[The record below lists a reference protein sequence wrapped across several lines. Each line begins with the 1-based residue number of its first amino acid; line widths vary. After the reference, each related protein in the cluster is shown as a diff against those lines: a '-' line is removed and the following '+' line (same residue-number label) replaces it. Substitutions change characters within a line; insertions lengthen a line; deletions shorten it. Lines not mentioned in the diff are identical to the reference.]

1 MGQQANLSLFPIP
14 VSVGTFGEASRE
26 LNKQLVIDSLDGL
39 ATTEVEER
47 SGIHVKQTVSDLEG
61 KYNSFAKLQA
71 LVTDYARGV
80 VSWAGTHNSD
90 IKSEFFWCNLNQRR
104 DAFHMPHSHQM
115 DGYLWTGVYFPTSG
129 VLDGKNLSDDED
141 LDVMVDITSKTQPDP
156 GSLVLQDPLHFVKQ
170 GVATKKTDRYPF
182 WGNSICI
189 VPKEGTIV
197 LFPTY
202 LPHLVTPTEKDNFTR
217 LSIAFYVR
225 VHNGNGGIDKF

>member
-1 MGQQANLSLFPIP
+1 MGKQANLSLFPIP

-26 LNKQLVIDSLDGL
+26 LNAQLVEDSLHAL
-39 ATTEVEER
+39 KNTPTEER
-47 SGIHVKQTVSDLEG
+47 SGIHIDQTISDLETQ
-61 KYNSFAKLQA
+61 YDSFAKLQA

-80 VSWAGTHNSD
+80 VPWAGTHNSD
-90 IKSEFFWCNLNQRR
+90 ICAEFFWCNLNERR

-115 DGYLWTGVYFPTSG
+115 DGYLWTGVYFPSSG
-129 VLDGKNLSDDED
+129 ILDGKHLSKDQD
-141 LDVMVDITSKTQPDP
+141 LDELVDIESRTQPYP
-156 GSLVLQDPLHFVKQ
+156 GSLVLEDPLHYLKQ

-182 WGNSICI
+182 WGNPIGI

-197 LFPTY
+197 MFPTY

>member
-14 VSVGTFGEASRE
+14 VSIGTFGEASRE
-26 LNKQLVIDSLDGL
+26 LNKELCEDSFHALEN
-39 ATTEVEER
+39 TKTEER
-47 SGIHVKQTVSDLEG
+47 SGIHVTQTVSDLETQY
-61 KYNSFAKLQA
+61 KSFAKLQA
-71 LVTDYARGV
+71 LVSDYARGV
-80 VSWAGTHNSD
+80 VSWAGTHNTD
-90 IKSEFFWCNLNQRR
+90 IQSEFFWCNLNTRR
-104 DAFHMPHSHQM
+104 DAFHMPHSHQL

-129 VLDGKNLSDDED
+129 ILDGKNLSDDEN
-141 LDVMVDITSKTQPDP
+141 LDELVSIESRTQPHP
-156 GSLVLQDPLHFVKQ
+156 GSLVLEDPLHFVKQ
-170 GVATKKTDRYPF
+170 AVATKKTDRYPF
-182 WGNSICI
+182 WGNPICI